1 MMSYRRWTCLVVL
14 SIALLLTTARGAAA
28 GAPTDQLR
36 QHIDEVLKVVQSP
49 EHGTPAEAKVI
60 RTIATKI
67 FDFQETAKR
76 SLGPHWQQRTP
87 PQREEF
93 TKLFTDLLE
102 HSYVTRIQ
110 QYAGEKIEYVSET
123 VEGDQATVKTRI
135 VTKKGTEVPIEYRMM
150 RESDQWRV
158 YDVMIEG
165 VSLIS
170 NYRTQFNKIIRT
182 SSYDDLIAKM
192 RAKEF
197 SAPEAD
203 KQPKQR
209 S

>member
-1 MMSYRRWTCLVVL
+1 
-14 SIALLLTTARGAAA
+14 
-28 GAPTDQLR
+28 
-36 QHIDEVLKVVQSP
+36 
-49 EHGTPAEAKVI
+49 
-60 RTIATKI
+60 
-67 FDFQETAKR
+67 
-76 SLGPHWQQRTP
+76 
-87 PQREEF
+87 
-93 TKLFTDLLE
+93 
-102 HSYVTRIQ
+102 
-110 QYAGEKIEYVSET
+110 
-123 VEGDQATVKTRI
+123 
-135 VTKKGTEVPIEYRMM
+135 MM